1 MTTEGET
8 FISDMTTTSTDLVDT
23 LVDSMTNDT
32 MSNADKTGEYDVYI
46 AGEAT
51 AIETNITE
59 TVEAQLD

>member
-8 FISDMTTTSTDLVDT
+8 FISDMTTTSKDLVDT

-32 MSNADKTGEYDVYI
+32 MSNDAKTGEYDLYI

-51 AIETNITE
+51 AIETNIVE
-59 TVEAQLD
+59 TVEA

>member
-23 LVDSMTNDT
+23 LVDSMTNDS
-32 MSNADKTGEYDVYI
+32 MSNDAKTGEYDLYI

-51 AIETNITE
+51 AIETNIID
-59 TVEAQLD
+59 TVEA

>member
-8 FISDMTTTSTDLVDT
+8 FISDMTTTSKDLVDT

-32 MSNADKTGEYDVYI
+32 MSNDAKTGEYDLYI

-51 AIETNITE
+51 AIETNIVE